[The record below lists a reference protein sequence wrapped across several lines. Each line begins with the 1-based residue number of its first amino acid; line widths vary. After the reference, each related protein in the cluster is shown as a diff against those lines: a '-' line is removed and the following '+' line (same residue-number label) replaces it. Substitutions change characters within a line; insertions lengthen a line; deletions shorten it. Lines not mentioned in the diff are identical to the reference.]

1 MFPAGNHEAIELEQR
16 LRCAQAITRDLLSD
30 VILHACTRLPA
41 LHPAVKAKIDRLVDS
56 GAWNDAALALLEFEL
71 PQWVVRRLIRDDG
84 EWLCSLSNQ
93 PGAPLELDD
102 MAEASHASLPVAILL
117 ALLRARTA
125 ASGTQSVAVPS
136 IRPVAGHV
144 LCCDN
149 FA

>member
-16 LRCAQAITRDLLSD
+16 LRCAPALTPDLLSD
-30 VILHACTRLPA
+30 VIHSACTRLPA
-41 LHPAVKAKIDRLVDS
+41 LNPAAKARIDRLVDS
-56 GAWNDAALALLEFEL
+56 GAWNDAALALLELEL
-71 PQWVVRRLIRDDG
+71 PHWVVRRLIRDDD
-84 EWLCSLSNQ
+84 EWLCSLSKQ

-102 MAEASHASLPVAILL
+102 LAEANHASLPVAILL

-125 ASGTQSVAVPS
+125 ASGARVVAVPS
-136 IRPVAGHV
+136 IRPVAGHA

>member
-1 MFPAGNHEAIELEQR
+1 MFPAGNHEAIALEQR
-16 LRCAQAITRDLLSD
+16 LRCAQALTRDLLSD
-30 VILHACTRLPA
+30 VILYACTRLPA
-41 LHPAVKAKIDRLVDS
+41 LNPAAKAKIDRLVDS
-56 GAWNDAALALLEFEL
+56 GAWNDAALALLELEL
-71 PQWVVRRLIRDDG
+71 PHWVVRRAIRDDS

-125 ASGTQSVAVPS
+125 TSGAQAVAVPS
-136 IRPVAGHV
+136 IRPVVGHV